1 MTPTATSLNGGHQ
14 NGHAAA
20 SRSQQLNLP
29 RGIYVPVVTPF
40 LSKEQDEAVDI
51 PALQNHCSRLADA
64 GCGIVLMGTNG
75 EGELWRLPTCYNSA
89 C

>member
-1 MTPTATSLNGGHQ
+1 MAPTATSLNGHQ
-14 NGHAAA
+14 NGHAAPA
-20 SRSQQLNLP
+20 SRSQLNLP

-51 PALQNHCSRLADA
+51 PNLQQHCVRLAEA

-75 EGELWRLPTCYNSA
+75 EGENLNLA
-89 C
+89 L